1 MVEWREAILGEK
13 VLDLLT
19 EESAKALLAWL
30 RGVPAEERY
39 DRIRALPELEAS
51 AARRREA
58 KRSAMAKWREKGGK
72 G

>member
-1 MVEWREAILGEK
+1 MGDWREALLSEK

-39 DRIRALPELEAS
+39 DRIRALPALEAA

-58 KRSAMAKWREKGGK
+58 KRVAMAKWRGGRRE
-72 G
+72 